1 MKSNDIELLFF
12 VHRQLT
18 KAFSCIHGR
27 YVEEEYSS
35 PVYNPRQKKHVLTY
49 RSKQI
54 IKILEAPTTSWSK
67 QRPKTPENT
76 SNDLRED
83 LMTIHSEIGCALTN
97 FESAIAKILE
107 TKKDNISDNEQ

>member
-1 MKSNDIELLFF
+1 MNSNDIELLFF

-27 YVEEEYSS
+27 YVEAEC
-35 PVYNPRQKKHVLTY
+35 NARQKTHVLTY

-107 TKKDNISDNEQ
+107 TKKDNINDEQ